1 MPALALAAPLRSAP
15 SAKAP
20 TPPCGPDRAASTAS
34 PGGSPAPASRWGL
47 GLYLSS
53 YWPVPSTGSDVAF
66 AKFQLGS
73 VQLIFTPGVMSAL
86 SAGLGAA
93 GAAGFARFISGNDGR
108 TAWDPPG
115 TRDIV
120 FWLPG
125 GILFLLLSLA
135 GGLYDGL
142 IQALIDGR
150 ADQGQAAGALVWAQW
165 FGACLILGMTF
176 LVEGLIDG
184 STRHLRQRRAAG
196 QRDGGQWQP
205 EKFKYALSFLGPLAG
220 LWLLMQA
227 IRMLQG
233 RGRLRAG
240 LRGACS
246 YSPGSPCCGP
256 AGRPSRSTACC
267 RSARRAARTRRGR
280 HRAGLRP
287 GAPGRA
293 SHQPGSDAP
302 HPGHPPLAG
311 ARRAGRIEDLDDPVR
326 PVDPPQ
332 PPARP
337 PRAGRRRFE
346 PDPVTRRPQTRV
358 ITVRL
363 RAPDDVTTLSGG
375 DIQSRRIVVLRPFP
389 VGDARRGQ
397 QSVTYRW
404 DDDRLPPGSIQ
415 VVDATTRELQLRD
428 GDVLVLSS
436 EGIARAYAIEIGEP
450 LYTWGPLSTSRPPQ
464 VEDYTAP

>member
-1 MPALALAAPLRSAP
+1 M
-15 SAKAP
+15 
-20 TPPCGPDRAASTAS
+20 
-34 PGGSPAPASRWGL
+34 
-47 GLYLSS
+47 
-53 YWPVPSTGSDVAF
+53 
-66 AKFQLGS
+66 
-73 VQLIFTPGVMSAL
+73 
-86 SAGLGAA
+86 
-93 GAAGFARFISGNDGR
+93 
-108 TAWDPPG
+108 
-115 TRDIV
+115 

-233 RGRLRAG
+233 QTPGFEQAFV
-240 LRGACS
+240 GAMFVLAWVAVLWPRRTPVAVHCLLS
-246 YSPGSPCCGP
+246 EV
-256 AGRPSRSTACC
+256 RPSSGKDEKGGDTALDFDQVPQGAL
-267 RSARRAARTRRGR
+267 RINPVQMRPTRAI
-280 HRAGLRP
+280 
-287 GAPGRA
+287 
-293 SHQPGSDAP
+293 
-302 HPGHPPLAG
+302 HPWLVPV
-311 ARRAGRIEDLDDPVR
+311 RAGRIEDLDDPVR
-326 PVDPPQ
+326 PLWT
-332 PPARP
+332 RP
-337 PRAGRRRFE
+337 NRPRDHHVLGDASFE
-346 PDPVTRRPQTRV
+346 PDPVTRQPQTRV